1 MATIACLWKQSDQL
15 VAICWHLGDFWKTL
29 ATFFRPKWSNEMIL
43 MRFMGCFDL
52 KIKNLDTDLLSFCVS
67 IPAFR
72 VLKMAALFNLAIINK
87 IDDFFEHIV
96 TLATIAKYFEFE
108 IQNISNSGLLTLRQN
123 LSNTFQI
130 FRFTIWIN
138 R

>member
-1 MATIACLWKQSDQL
+1 
-15 VAICWHLGDFWKTL
+15 
-29 ATFFRPKWSNEMIL
+29 MIL

-108 IQNISNSGLLTLRQN
+108 IHNISNSGLLTLRHKVDVDKVARTQA
-123 LSNTFQI
+123 
-130 FRFTIWIN
+130 R
-138 R
+138 